1 MKFLNKTLKVYVN
14 LFTLSIIFTYV
25 CMYACMYACI
35 HLQSF
40 VS

>member
-14 LFTLSIIFTYV
+14 LFTMSIIFYV